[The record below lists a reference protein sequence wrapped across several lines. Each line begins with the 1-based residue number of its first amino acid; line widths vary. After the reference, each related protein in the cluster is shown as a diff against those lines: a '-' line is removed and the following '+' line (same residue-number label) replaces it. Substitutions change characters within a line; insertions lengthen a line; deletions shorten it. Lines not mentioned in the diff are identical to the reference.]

1 MKVNGKMIYKIILE
15 LKNGMMVLYIKV
27 NLKMEKNVVLEL
39 IFGMM
44 VLNIME
50 NGIIILLMVGVFIFL
65 KMRKFI

>member
-1 MKVNGKMIYKIILE
+1 
-15 LKNGMMVLYIKV
+15 MMDHYIKV
-27 NLKMEKNVVLEL
+27 DLKMEKNVVLEL

-65 KMRKFI
+65 KIRKFI